1 MINEAKL
8 EFEQYLNSRQL
19 KMTTQRELILEVF
32 LTNAKHISSEEL
44 YNIVSAKDSSVG
56 QATVY
61 RTLKLLTDS
70 AIARECEFGDGIHR
84 YEPNIGVGHHDHLV
98 CLQCGKKIEIY
109 DEKIEKQQELIAKKH
124 GFKITK
130 HRMDLFGVCSDC
142 LFHNNVSQLHKGY
155 KDASNAMKSAVA
167 ETMPLARLEIGSKAV
182 VTEFILEDSIHSD
195 TAAPENKSITAHH
208 NRVQELGIRAGKVV
222 EMLNNKGRG
231 PVLFK
236 VDDSRIA
243 LARGLAMKIMVK
255 RDGQI

>member
-1 MINEAKL
+1 MIEEAKL

-32 LTNAKHISSEEL
+32 LTNAKHISAEEL
-44 YNIVSAKDSSVG
+44 YHIVSDKDNSIG

-61 RTLKLLTDS
+61 RTMRLLTDS
-70 AIARECEFGDGIHR
+70 AIARESEFGDGIHR
-84 YEPNIGVGHHDHLV
+84 YEPSFGISHHDHLV
-98 CLQCGKKIEIY
+98 CLQCAKKIEIY

-124 GFKITK
+124 GFKMTN
-130 HRMDLFGVCSDC
+130 HRMDLFGVCGDC
-142 LFHNNVSQLHKGY
+142 LM
-155 KDASNAMKSAVA
+155 SNSKVVTNTHGAL
-167 ETMPLARLEIGSKAV
+167 PLAKLAIGSRAIV
-182 VTEFILEDSIHSD
+182 VEFKSD
-195 TAAPENKSITAHH
+195 EKHISTATGGKSLTSHQSRI
-208 NRVQELGIRAGKVV
+208 QELGIRTGKVV
-222 EMLNNKGRG
+222 EMLNNKGGG